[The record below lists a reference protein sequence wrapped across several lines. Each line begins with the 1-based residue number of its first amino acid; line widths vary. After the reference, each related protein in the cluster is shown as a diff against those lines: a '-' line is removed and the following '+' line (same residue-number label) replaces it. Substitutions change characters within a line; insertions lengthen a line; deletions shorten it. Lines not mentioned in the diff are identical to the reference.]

1 MMKNTCNRPNKTTGG
16 HNNGQMDQ
24 RIKETHDTTW
34 ERFASIGGISSIVLP
49 LLNEFEGVGEEVMMG
64 LGGAGMAS
72 VFAVLVKI
80 GRVTT
85 VVQELTEEQDQ
96 AHQEMNKAERKQIK
110 RERKRKKRSD
120 YCHDPIGWCDSE
132 FEGEDGR

>member
-1 MMKNTCNRPNKTTGG
+1 
-16 HNNGQMDQ
+16 MDQ

-72 VFAVLVKI
+72 VFAVLVTI
-80 GRVTT
+80 GRVTK
-85 VVQELTEEQDQ
+85 VVQALTEEEDQ
-96 AHQEMNKAERKQIK
+96 AHQQTL
-110 RERKRKKRSD
+110 
-120 YCHDPIGWCDSE
+120 H
-132 FEGEDGR
+132 